1 MSNNEATF
9 FEEKNYQGNAH
20 PYLKDQGDQSTCTD
34 SSGSLNDKFLSV
46 KVGELVK
53 VLAWQHCNAS
63 GIYEEW
69 DKDNPDLS
77 SIGGLSRFRVVDTSN
92 SVVAF
97 RLVDQS
103 GGGKSL
109 SLKCQTDQ
117 VGESTYRTADGN
129 DEYRI
134 IGSLPTNQPNFPP
147 LTTGVYLRLEE
158 PDYSFLST
166 GTVYIKWNNDQNK
179 AELTYQEETKPPGF
193 EFKQTGSGTFDFIWV
208 GK

>member
-1 MSNNEATF
+1 MSNNEAIF
-9 FEEKNYQGNAH
+9 FEGKNYQGNAH
-20 PYLKDQGDQSTCTD
+20 SYLKDQGDQTTCNGG
-34 SSGSLNDKFLSV
+34 SGSLNDKFLSV
-46 KVGELVK
+46 KVGELIK
-53 VLAWQHCNAS
+53 VLAWQHCNAT

-69 DKDNPDLS
+69 NTDNPDLS
-77 SIGGLSRFRVVDTSN
+77 SIGGLSTFKVVDTSN

-103 GGGKSL
+103 GANKSL

-117 VGESTYRTADGN
+117 VGESTDRTDDGN
-129 DEYRI
+129 NEYHI

-147 LTTGVYLRLEE
+147 LTTGIYLRLEE
-158 PDYSFLST
+158 PDYSYLST
-166 GTVYIKWNNDQNK
+166 GTVYIKWNNDQNQ

-193 EFKQTGSGTFDFIWV
+193 KFEQTAPGTFDFIWL